1 MNYVSL
7 DEDSGRGAALKGA
20 FEFPNPV
27 NDYAARCTAALVVV
41 LAVVTIVSPQPV
53 ATWLAA
59 VMAVG
64 FALRVAGGPR
74 YSPFGRLSVH
84 VIAPKLGPAKLVPVE
99 TSPVEIDSEADF
111 AFAEMREVV
120 LRQRRAD
127 VFQSHGDTPWSP
139 VRGESRRLSYSGT
152 EMLIFFT
159 IRTGSGRTRSTE
171 SRPLRSSA
179 PRTFM
184 PSARTNVR
192 WNWRAAM
199 PRCR

>member
-7 DEDSGRGAALKGA
+7 DEDSGRRGALKGA

-41 LAVVTIVSPQPV
+41 LAVVTIVSPQLV

-84 VIAPKLGPAKLVPVE
+84 VLAPRVAREPKLVPGPPKRFAQ
-99 TSPVEIDSEADF
+99 TIGLTFSFIAFALFLADF
-111 AFAEMREVV
+111 GLAARSVLGALTLAALAESALGFCLGCWIFAQ
-120 LRQRRAD
+120 LQKT
-127 VFQSHGDTPWSP
+127 GIIP
-139 VRGESRRLSYSGT
+139 ESVCV
-152 EMLIFFT
+152 ECANIWN
-159 IRTGSGRTRSTE
+159 
-171 SRPLRSSA
+171 RP
-179 PRTFM
+179 
-184 PSARTNVR
+184 
-192 WNWRAAM
+192 AA
-199 PRCR
+199 